1 MARADSKGL
10 SPQLFFSP
18 LLTRVLGSIT
28 AVTDLTEELRK
39 DAFTMDAASE
49 SKIVDSILR
58 LLQDS
63 AKEVQDVTVKSLG
76 PLVRKVG
83 EQHVT
88 NIINQ
93 LAENIALTK
102 RGTQEVREVSNSG
115 LKAVLKDVDE
125 KLGERVSSLLAPGL
139 IKAIKLDNLDV
150 QQECLDVINDLL
162 VRFGASTNP
171 KQLQEIQ
178 DTTVPL
184 LDSSRNLIR
193 QRAIWV
199 LTNVAKVCPE
209 PAFQALS
216 AALLKKMGGEI
227 KKQSTAIQL
236 VGSIARNVGFRM
248 GPLVNDFVPLLAAA
262 VNKSSAEG
270 DEDIKENAF
279 QTFGSFVESC
289 PRDIRPHIDTLVSL
303 SLKFLAWDPNQ
314 LDDDEGGD
322 EGSGSGGD
330 NDDEGDGS
338 DSGMEASE
346 DEDDK
351 TWMVRRAAAKIITS
365 LVNNHPERLKGV
377 IEKAAPELVKQF
389 KERESCTRHEVLGSY
404 EAMAVAVEHSGRS
417 SPAAE
422 AFGKT
427 TDKAISALAQ
437 LLSHKSADTRIAAVS
452 VLRSLNRFAPASLG
466 KHLKELVPGVGAG
479 VTDSNPQLRIT
490 SLDLLRLIPL
500 GSPAEV
506 EPLLEAL
513 FAPLQKVLSAG
524 ATLHSRV
531 ATAALNACEAFLVAA
546 AGKNE
551 FLIKVYTAFE
561 PLYKQTELD
570 AEAKEAAIRA
580 AARAICNLGQKLPSL
595 NNSLDILVDRLGS
608 ELTREAAANAWG
620 VITDSGIAV
629 GDAYL
634 AKAVP
639 LLCSFCAPGAR
650 SLKIA
655 ALSALASIF
664 EHYGESLKSHTAVL
678 SDVSGLI
685 DVDDFT
691 LAQLAVHVAT
701 VAVHSNPKCVG
712 DVKKHVYGRVLTLLN
727 SPLLEG
733 VALGAVADLFRELA
747 MLETKGFGFAELCKD
762 LDGQFKAA
770 YQTKDHHVYRNLGA
784 CYAQVIV
791 GGDAKKSA
799 PAVQTLI
806 KHAGSKDDEERIAA
820 IFVLAEV
827 GRSKDV
833 SEYDGLVEALATA
846 LDSPVRAVG
855 LAASYGLGSVA
866 VGNLS
871 KYLPYILAD
880 MNKNPKRQ
888 LLLLQAIKEIVSGQ
902 SSAGSNALR
911 LSLSSSLGGTAAQD
925 IAVHL
930 DTLLPIL
937 LQHASAQDDLTRNAV
952 SECLG
957 RLAKIAPE
965 RIVTELQQRATDKSG
980 FTRACVVNALRYA
993 VTEKPAPELDLLL
1006 QKAFA
1011 VAASAVADPDIL
1023 VRLAGMQAVKWA
1035 LQTKPRIV
1043 KEHLAVALPA
1053 IYKETVIDQSL
1064 IRVIDLGQIKHV
1076 TDHGLDKRTAAYEL
1090 LYVMLDTAFDAIS
1103 TADYFDPI
1111 LRAQSSDEVLTIK
1124 ELSFNILRRMAQVA
1138 GGQLYAHLD
1147 KILPELNKEV
1157 KRPIPK
1163 SEPGDRILVM
1173 KRAALQACIALNA
1186 IPNASSHAKLQEIMQ
1201 KSIPTGPFK
1210 DEYEALLKAKL

>member
-1 MARADSKGL
+1 MRLLRA
-10 SPQLFFSP
+10 LFFFFPFFFVFP
-18 LLTRVLGSIT
+18 LTAAASIT

-39 DAFTMDAASE
+39 EAFTMDAASE

-63 AKEVQDVTVKSLG
+63 AKEVQDVSVKSLG

-102 RGTQEVREVSNSG
+102 RGKEEVREVSNSG

-125 KLGERVSSLLAPGL
+125 KLGERVSNLLAPGL
-139 IKAIKLDNLDV
+139 IKAIKQDNLDV
-150 QQECLDVINDLL
+150 QQECLDVVNDLL

-171 KQLQEIQ
+171 DHLQDIQ
-178 DTTVPL
+178 TATIPL
-184 LDSSRNLIR
+184 LDSTRNLIR

-199 LTNVAKVCPE
+199 LTNVAKVCRE
-209 PAFQALS
+209 QAFQALS
-216 AALLKKMGGEI
+216 AALLKKMGSEI

-248 GPLVNDFVPLLAAA
+248 GRLVNDFVPLLAAA
-262 VNKSSAEG
+262 VSKSSAEG

-289 PRDIRPHIDTLVSL
+289 PRDIRPHIDTVLAL

-314 LDDDEGGD
+314 LEDSDGGD
-322 EGSGSGGD
+322 DGAGSGGD
-330 NDDEGDGS
+330 DDDEGS

-365 LVNNHPERLKGV
+365 LVNNHPERLAAV

-404 EAMAVAVEHSGRS
+404 EAVSVAVEHAGKA
-417 SPAAE
+417 SPAWD
-422 AFGKT
+422 AFAKT
-427 TDKAISALAQ
+427 TGKAVTALAQ

-452 VLRSLNRFAPASLG
+452 VLRSLNRSAPTSLG
-466 KHLKELVPGVGAG
+466 EHLKLLVPGVGAG
-479 VTDSNPQLRIT
+479 VTDSNPQLRIS
-490 SLDLLRLIPL
+490 SLELLRLILL
-500 GSPAEV
+500 GNPAEV
-506 EPLLEAL
+506 QPLLDAL
-513 FAPLQKVLSAG
+513 FAPLQKVLAAS

-531 ATAALNACEAFLVAA
+531 ATAVLNACEAFLVAG
-546 AGKNE
+546 AGKTE
-551 FLIKVYTAFE
+551 FLTKVYSGFE

-580 AARAICNLGQKLPSL
+580 AARAVCNLGAKLPAL
-595 NNSLDILVDRLGS
+595 NNALDILVERLNS

-620 VITDSGIAV
+620 IITDSGVAV

-639 LLCSFCAPGAR
+639 LLSSFCAPGAR
-650 SLKIA
+650 SLKVA
-655 ALSALASIF
+655 ALTALASIF
-664 EHYGESLKSHTAVL
+664 EHYGESLKTHTQVL
-678 SDVSGLI
+678 ADVASLI

-691 LAQLAVHVAT
+691 LAQWAVRVAT
-701 VAVHSNPKCVG
+701 VAVHSNAKSVA
-712 DVKKHVYGRVLTLLN
+712 DVRKHVYGKVLTLLN

-733 VALGAVADLFRELA
+733 LALAAVSDLFRELS
-747 MLETKGFGFAELCKD
+747 MLETKGFGFAELIKD
-762 LDGQFKAA
+762 LDAQFKAA
-770 YQTKDHHVYRNLGA
+770 YQVKDHHVYRNLGA

-791 GGDAKKSA
+791 GGDPKRSGTT
-799 PAVQTLI
+799 VQALI
-806 KHAGSKDDEERIAA
+806 KQTSSKDDEERVAA

-833 SEYDGLVEALATA
+833 SEYAGLVEALASA
-846 LDSPVRAVG
+846 LDSPTRSVG

-866 VGNLS
+866 IGNLS

-888 LLLLQAIKEIVSGQ
+888 LLLLQAIKEIVSGH
-902 SSAGSNALR
+902 STAGSSALR

-965 RIVTELQQRATDKSG
+965 RIVTELQARASDKSG

-993 VTEKPAPELDLLL
+993 VTEKPSAELDTLL

-1011 VAASAVADPDIL
+1011 VAAAAIADPDIL
-1023 VRLAGMQAVKWA
+1023 VRLAGMQAVSWA
-1035 LQTKPRIV
+1035 LQTKPRVV
-1043 KEHLAVALPA
+1043 KEHLAAAMPA

-1064 IRVIDLGQIKHV
+1064 IKIIDLGQI
-1076 TDHGLDKRTAAYEL
+1076 R
-1090 LYVMLDTAFDAIS
+1090 
-1103 TADYFDPI
+1103 
-1111 LRAQSSDEVLTIK
+1111 
-1124 ELSFNILRRMAQVA
+1124 
-1138 GGQLYAHLD
+1138 
-1147 KILPELNKEV
+1147 
-1157 KRPIPK
+1157 
-1163 SEPGDRILVM
+1163 
-1173 KRAALQACIALNA
+1173 
-1186 IPNASSHAKLQEIMQ
+1186 
-1201 KSIPTGPFK
+1201 
-1210 DEYEALLKAKL
+1210 